1 MPKHSVLLVRC
12 ALLWFLAGVG
22 LGVAMLLSRADL
34 GWSGVWQMRPAH
46 GWIMLSGFMVQLALG
61 VAHWIL
67 PRARHV
73 SPPGA
78 VRLWTAL
85 VLLNLGVLALVFGPL
100 SPFVPDRPPPGLLLH
115 AAGIALLVHG
125 LWPRIQS
132 IDVLR
137 GERS

>member
-12 ALLWFLAGVG
+12 ALLWFLVGVG

-34 GWSGVWQMRPAH
+34 GWSGVWLLRPDH
-46 GWIMLSGFMVQLALG
+46 GWIMLAGFMVQLALG

-67 PRARHV
+67 PRTRHV

-78 VRLWTAL
+78 ARLWTAL
-85 VLLNLGVLALVFGPL
+85 VLLNAGVLVLVAGPL
-100 SPFVPDRPPPGLLLH
+100 MPIGPTPGLLLH
-115 AAGIALLVHG
+115 AAGIALMVHS

-132 IDVLR
+132 IEVLR
-137 GERS
+137 GEGS